1 MSLPNSAARLRKIV
15 VVEADED
22 YLHLIRMTLADSG
35 AELLLAGTGQEGL
48 ALISASLPAVVIL
61 DLALPDMNGWEVYIQ
76 LRDRLAPRP
85 APPVIMLAD
94 EGTRLDRTF
103 SLQVAH
109 VHDYQVKPFLPSRLR
124 KSVLEAL
131 RLSVI
136 GEARAAD
143 GEAHD

>member
-1 MSLPNSAARLRKIV
+1 MTLPNRSHRV
-15 VVEADED
+15 VVGEADED
-22 YLHLIRMTLADSG
+22 LLHLIRMTLADSG
-35 AELLLAGTGQEGL
+35 AELLAAATGRETL
-48 ALISASLPAVVIL
+48 ALISAETPAAIIL

-76 LRDRLAPRP
+76 MRDRLAPRP
-85 APPVIMLAD
+85 APPVIILAD

-131 RLSVI
+131 RLSAI
-136 GEARAAD
+136 GEARAAA
-143 GEAHD
+143 GESA